1 MREYQTR
8 AGIIAHLNAKVEE
21 GDWVAVRE
29 AAHDLHQLEILEAR
43 SKRVSRP
50 PDQRRSAPLDA

>member
-8 AGIIAHLNAKVEE
+8 AAIIAHLNAKVEE

-29 AAHDLHQLEILEAR
+29 AANDLHLLEILEAR
-43 SKRVSRP
+43 SKRP
-50 PDQRRSAPLDA
+50 PDLRRTVPLEA

>member
-8 AGIIAHLNAKVEE
+8 AAIIAHLSAKVAE

-29 AAHDLHQLEILEAR
+29 AAHDLHLLEILEAR
-43 SKRVSRP
+43 SKRISRP
-50 PDQRRSAPLDA
+50 VDPRRSAPLDA